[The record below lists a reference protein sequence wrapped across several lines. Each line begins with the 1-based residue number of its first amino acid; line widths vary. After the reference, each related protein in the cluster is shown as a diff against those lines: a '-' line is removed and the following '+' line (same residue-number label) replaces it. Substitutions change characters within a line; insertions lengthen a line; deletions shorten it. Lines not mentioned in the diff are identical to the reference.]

1 MNYNELL
8 GLCIDSEHHH
18 DAIVLRVNGEV
29 DLATASDLAHHIEQ
43 AITAAPAAVIV
54 DLSGVSFLASVGM
67 SVLIAARRKACC
79 STSLVVVASGPT
91 TGRPM
96 HLVGLDA
103 AIPIFT
109 DIDSALESV
118 GSSLRKSATGA
129 SGSSESGAGC
139 PECETGTSTADAHTA

>member
-1 MNYNELL
+1 
-8 GLCIDSEHHH
+8 
-18 DAIVLRVNGEV
+18 
-29 DLATASDLAHHIEQ
+29 
-43 AITAAPAAVIV
+43 
-54 DLSGVSFLASVGM
+54 
-67 SVLIAARRKACC
+67 
-79 STSLVVVASGPT
+79 LVVVASGPT

-118 GSSLRKSATGA
+118 GSSLRKSVTGA

-139 PECETGTSTADAHTA
+139 PECATGTSTADVHTA

>member
-1 MNYNELL
+1 MKHNELL
-8 GLCIDSEHHH
+8 GLGIASEHH
-18 DAIVLRVNGEV
+18 DNAIVLRVNGEV

-43 AITAAPAAVIV
+43 AVTAAPAAVLV
-54 DLSGVSFLASVGM
+54 
-67 SVLIAARRKACC
+67 AARRKACC

-118 GSSLRKSATGA
+118 GSSLSKSATGA
-129 SGSSESGAGC
+129 SDSSESGAGC
-139 PECETGTSTADAHTA
+139 PECETGTPTADVHTA